1 MFNLNLFNTAVFNQI
16 PTWIVA
22 PPQDDFVYNDFGL
35 HNDVYK
41 ISNSSFDNGHRP
53 ENATYFNP
61 LADLGGQ
68 LSYRFRNKIV
78 RLEWRIK
85 TSTALELNEEI
96 DKLKRILSQPEKD
109 LDIRVN
115 GNIRR
120 AKASCININSLFAR
134 QHYNITWLP
143 FTLEFEIISQF
154 SREITRQSTT
164 ENWLTATS
172 TNIEINNRG
181 TVKTNP
187 TISILFNSATSVDE
201 ITFTIDDR
209 AITINETIS
218 TSDVV
223 NIDCEEKTVEIN
235 STEVDFTGTFP
246 FLDVGVNT
254 CTIEINE
261 TKNFDITISYFNNFL

>member
-1 MFNLNLFNTAVFNQI
+1 MFNLNLFNNAVFNEV
-16 PTWIVA
+16 PAGIVS
-22 PPQDDFVYNDFGL
+22 PPQDDFVYNDFWL
-35 HNDVYK
+35 HNDIYK
-41 ISNSSFDNGHRP
+41 IYNSNFDNGHRP
-53 ENATYFNP
+53 ENTTYSNP

-78 RLEWRIK
+78 RLKWRIK

-96 DKLKRILSQPEKD
+96 DKLKRILSQPEKN

-120 AKASCININSLFAR
+120 AKASCINTNGLFDR
-134 QHYNITWLP
+134 QHYNITRLP
-143 FTLEFEIISQF
+143 FTLEFEIIWQF
-154 SREITRQSTT
+154 SRELTRQSIT

-172 TNIEINNRG
+172 TNIEINNKG

-187 TISILFNSATSVDE
+187 TISILFNSAISVDE
-201 ITFTIDDR
+201 ITFTINDR
-209 AITINETIS
+209 AIIINETIL
-218 TSDVV
+218 TNDVV
-223 NIDCEEKTVEIN
+223 NIDCENKTVKIN
-235 STEVDFTGTFP
+235 SIEVDFMGTFP
-246 FLDVGVNT
+246 FLEVGVNT